1 MPRVKKP
8 SIFDAIRNDDLELVK
23 ALVEEDPSIV
33 NSEAPKKP
41 ADSKGMS
48 PLQVAVTTGWHR
60 KIAWYLL
67 EHGADVNHIEPANMQ
82 PYQADPCFFDVAQV
96 AIRNARRLEWDGETK
111 EYRMMHSKETADEAF
126 EFLKAVIDHGADIKK
141 TDYYD
146 NGVMARVLFAADCV
160 YPNPKYIAFKHTDEQ
175 DEDLFRIFK
184 FLIDRGAEKNTVS
197 KVSKTPLID
206 MYNDK
211 PIWGLVGKMFE

>member
-1 MPRVKKP
+1 MPQVKKQ
-8 SIFDAIRNDDLELVK
+8 SIFEAIRNDDFELVK
-23 ALVEEDPSIV
+23 ALVEEDPSVV

-41 ADSKGMS
+41 ADIKGMS

-67 EHGADVNHIEPANMQ
+67 EHGADVNHIEPVAMR
-82 PYQADPCFFDVAQV
+82 PYQADPCFFDVAQFAV
-96 AIRNARRLEWDGETK
+96 RNARRLEWDSETQ
-111 EYRMMHSKETADEAF
+111 EHRMMHSRETADEAF
-126 EFLKAVIDHGADIKK
+126 DFLKAVIDHGADIKM
-141 TDYYD
+141 TDYYN
-146 NGVMARVLFAADCV
+146 NGVIGRVLFAADNV
-160 YPNPKYIAFKHTDEQ
+160 YPNQKYIAYKHTDEQ
-175 DEDLFRIFK
+175 DEDLYRIFK

-211 PIWGLVGKMFE
+211 PIWELVGKLFE